1 MHPRLLKTFL
11 AVARSRNVTRAAE
24 AVHLAQS
31 SVSDQ
36 IQTLEAEL
44 GAALFTRSK
53 SGLELTP
60 AGLALKPIAE
70 ELLRLDGEA
79 RAVVLAAA
87 GQTSGAL
94 TIGALETIATARLAP
109 WLAGFQA
116 SHPDITVR
124 MKVADSGTLR
134 RLLED
139 GEIDVAFC
147 FERGDGAKDAD
158 ARLVSRTIAAEP
170 LALIAAPGQGAAPR
184 DLVALAAQRFVA
196 TEPGCIYRHMVD
208 TAFAEAGMATPRFAA
223 EVGSI
228 GAIAR
233 LVAAGAGLGLV
244 PRLAVSDALAR
255 GDLTEWPWPGPAQAA
270 PLTMIWRR
278 RRVQP
283 PALRHLLAAARDT
296 LMPER
301 LKAGSG
307 LDSEDSSKALFPNN
321 SLEKSV
327 AG

>member
-11 AVARSRNVTRAAE
+11 AVARSRNMTRAAE

-36 IQTLEAEL
+36 IQALEAEL

-60 AGLALKPIAE
+60 AGLALQPIAE

-79 RAVVLAAA
+79 RAAVLAAA
-87 GQTSGAL
+87 GRTSGAL
-94 TIGALETIATARLAP
+94 TIGALETIASARLAP
-109 WLAGFQA
+109 WLPGFQA
-116 SHPDITVR
+116 RHPDITVR
-124 MKVADSGTLR
+124 MKVTDSGTLR

-139 GEIDVAFC
+139 GDIDVAFC
-147 FERGDGAKDAD
+147 FERRDGAKDAD
-158 ARLVSRTIAAEP
+158 ARLARRAIGAEP
-170 LALIAAPGQGAAPR
+170 LVLVAAPGQGTAPR
-184 DLVALAAQRFVA
+184 DLADLAALRFVV
-196 TEPGCIYRHMVD
+196 TEPGCIYRHMFD
-208 TAFAEAGMATPRFAA
+208 TAFAEAGVVAPRLAS

-255 GDLTEWPWPGPAQAA
+255 GDLVELPWPGRAQAA
-270 PLTMIWRR
+270 PLTMVWRR
-278 RRVQP
+278 RRIQP
-283 PALRHLLAAARDT
+283 PALRRLLAAARDT
-296 LMPER
+296 LVPER
-301 LKAGSG
+301 VETGSELESG
-307 LDSEDSSKALFPNN
+307 DSSKALFSNN
-321 SLEKSV
+321 SLSK
-327 AG
+327 AATG

>member
-11 AVARSRNVTRAAE
+11 AVARNRNITRAAE
-24 AVHLAQS
+24 AVNLAQS

-53 SGLELTP
+53 AGLELTP

-70 ELLRLDGEA
+70 ELLRLDGEG
-79 RAVVLAAA
+79 RAAVLAAV
-87 GQTSGAL
+87 GQTSGTL
-94 TIGALETIATARLAP
+94 TIGALETIASARLAP
-109 WLAGFQA
+109 WLPGFQA
-116 SHPDITVR
+116 RHPDIAVR
-124 MKVADSGTLR
+124 MKVSDSGTLR

-139 GEIDVAFC
+139 GDIDVAFC
-147 FERGDGAKDAD
+147 FERSDAEKGAD
-158 ARLVSRTIAAEP
+158 ARLARRTIGAEP
-170 LALIAAPGQGAAPR
+170 LVLVAAPGQVTAPR
-184 DLVALAAQRFVA
+184 DLADLAALRFVV
-196 TEPGCIYRHMVD
+196 TEPGCIYRHMFD
-208 TAFAEAGMATPRFAA
+208 SAFAEADMAPPKPAA

-233 LVAAGAGLGLV
+233 LVATGVGLGLI

-255 GDLTEWPWPGPAQAA
+255 GDLVELPWPGRAQAA

-283 PALRHLLAAARDT
+283 PALRQLLAAARDT

-301 LKAGSG
+301 L
-307 LDSEDSSKALFPNN
+307 ETSSDIESVNRPKALFPNTP
-321 SLEKSV
+321 
-327 AG
+327 

>member
-11 AVARSRNVTRAAE
+11 AVARSRNITRAAE

-36 IQTLEAEL
+36 IQSLEAEL

-60 AGLALKPIAE
+60 AGLALKPIAD

-79 RAVVLAAA
+79 RAAVLAAA
-87 GQTSGAL
+87 GRASGVL
-94 TIGALETIATARLAP
+94 TIGALETIASARLAP
-109 WLAGFQA
+109 WLPGFQA
-116 SHPDITVR
+116 GHPDITVR
-124 MKVADSGTLR
+124 MKVADSSTLR

-139 GEIDVAFC
+139 GDIDVAFC
-147 FERGDGAKDAD
+147 FERQDGAKDDD
-158 ARLVSRTIAAEP
+158 ARLAKRTIGAET
-170 LALIAAPGQGAAPR
+170 LVLVAAPGQATPPR
-184 DLVALAAQRFVA
+184 DLADLAALRFVA
-196 TEPGCIYRHMVD
+196 TEPGCIYRHMLD
-208 TAFAEAGMATPRFAA
+208 AAFAEADMAPPKPAA

-255 GDLTEWPWPGPAQAA
+255 GELMELPWPGPAQGA

-283 PALRHLLAAARDT
+283 PTLRQLLAAARDT
-296 LMPER
+296 LAPER
-301 LKAGSG
+301 LETGSE
-307 LDSEDSSKALFPNN
+307 LESADSSKALFPNN
-321 SLEKSV
+321 FLAKGLAS
-327 AG
+327 